1 MLFRSDESDIYNVYT
16 SYIYI
21 KLKLFRTQIMDN
33 YTKVISS
40 LTGSFGK
47 FEQDKSNLLILVF
60 MLSLFEF
67 NQFVSV
73 CMPNNLGYW
82 QD

>member
-1 MLFRSDESDIYNVYT
+1 
-16 SYIYI
+16 
-21 KLKLFRTQIMDN
+21 MDN